1 VPRHHLDSHLV
12 DAILHLVGGVFFT
25 TCDIAGP
32 QAAAVAVERLRSFGD
47 VNSDNHDC
55 HALCH
60 ALADMQE
67 DALHVKDYDFRQSM
81 KTAN

>member
-12 DAILHLVGGVFFT
+12 DAILRLVGGVFFT

-67 DALHVKDYDFRQSM
+67 DALHAKDYDFRQSM

>member
-12 DAILHLVGGVFFT
+12 DAILRLVGGVFFT

-47 VNSDNHDC
+47 VNSDNRDC

-67 DALHVKDYDFRQSM
+67 DALHAKDYDFRQSM